1 MAEPFLCPYAFAT
14 RMLWMSACIL
24 LNPIRYDAMLSPLL
38 MWNKIGRIVSLIQKD
53 LDISPEEAL
62 DMFYRSRTNQL
73 MRDPS
78 TMLYT
83 LGDRYLADEVMRDK

>member
-1 MAEPFLCPYAFAT
+1 
-14 RMLWMSACIL
+14 MLT
-24 LNPIRYDAMLSPLL
+24 PLL
-38 MWNKIGRIVSLIQKD
+38 MWNKIGRIVTLIQKD

-62 DMFYRSRTNQL
+62 DMFYRSRTNTL

-83 LGDRYLADEVMRDK
+83 FGDRYLADEVMMEGQHH

>member
-1 MAEPFLCPYAFAT
+1 
-14 RMLWMSACIL
+14 MSACIL

-53 LDISPEEAL
+53 LGISPEEAL

>member
-1 MAEPFLCPYAFAT
+1 
-14 RMLWMSACIL
+14 
-24 LNPIRYDAMLSPLL
+24 MLSPLL

-53 LDISPEEAL
+53 LGISPEEAL
-62 DMFYRSRTNQL
+62 DKFYRSRTNQL

>member
-1 MAEPFLCPYAFAT
+1 
-14 RMLWMSACIL
+14 
-24 LNPIRYDAMLSPLL
+24 MLSPLL
-38 MWNKIGRIVSLIQKD
+38 MWKKIGRIVSLIQKD
-53 LDISPEEAL
+53 LGICHEEAL

-83 LGDRYLADEVMRDK
+83 VGDRYLADEVIRNK

>member
-1 MAEPFLCPYAFAT
+1 
-14 RMLWMSACIL
+14 MSACIL

-53 LDISPEEAL
+53 LGISPEEAL

-83 LGDRYLADEVMRDK
+83 LGDRYLADEVMGDK

>member
-1 MAEPFLCPYAFAT
+1 
-14 RMLWMSACIL
+14 
-24 LNPIRYDAMLSPLL
+24 MLSDLL

-53 LDISPEEAL
+53 LGISPEEAL

-83 LGDRYLADEVMRDK
+83 LGDRYLADEVMRGKK